1 MTTLTIAGVAL
12 RRLVRDR
19 TALFFVVLLPVVVIL
34 VVGITVAAPETARL
48 TVVDLDHSAASR
60 ALVHDLGSST
70 ALSTI
75 SGTSV
80 DGARTAVRRGERDVA
95 LVIPA
100 GYGAAL
106 TAGRTAEVTTL
117 DTAAPGN
124 RQAADTA
131 VAAVVAD
138 QAATYQA
145 ARFASD
151 HSSLGLPA
159 ALALAQRVQAG
170 TPTVGVRTD
179 VVNSG
184 SDILPAGFGY
194 TAPTMLVLFVFV
206 NALAGGAAMI
216 ETRRLGLYDRIMA
229 APVRS
234 SHVVLGEGLGFL
246 LLSLL
251 QSGFILLIGRFVF
264 GVSWGNPLAAGA
276 LVVAWAMVGTGAGML
291 SGTLFR
297 TPEQASA
304 IGPFI
309 GIALGMLGGCMW
321 PLAVVTPVMQK
332 VGHLAPQA
340 WAVDAWTT
348 LLSRGGG
355 LSDIVGQLAV
365 LAGVAITLLALASF
379 RFHRRLVS

>member
-1 MTTLTIAGVAL
+1 MTTFTIAGVAL
-12 RRLVRDR
+12 RRLLRDR

-34 VVGITVAAPETARL
+34 VIGVTVASPDTARL
-48 TVVDLDHSAASR
+48 TVVDLDHSSASR
-60 ALVHDLGSST
+60 SLVHDLGSAPAFST
-70 ALSTI
+70 VTGS
-75 SGTSV
+75 SV

-106 TAGRTAEVTTL
+106 AAGRNAQVTTI

-131 VAAVVAD
+131 VSAVVAA
-138 QAATYQA
+138 QASAYQA
-145 ARFASD
+145 ARFAAG
-151 HSSLGLPA
+151 HSALDLTA
-159 ALALAQRVQAG
+159 ALALARTLQQGPPA
-170 TPTVGVRTD
+170 VGVRTD
-179 VVNSG
+179 VVDSG

-216 ETRRLGLYDRIMA
+216 QTRGLGLYGRIMA

-234 SHVVLGEGLGFL
+234 SQVVLGEGLGFL
-246 LLSLL
+246 MLSLL
-251 QSGFILLIGRFVF
+251 QSCFIVLIGWLVF
-264 GVSWGNPLAAGA
+264 GVSWGNPLAAGV

-291 SGTLFR
+291 SGTVFR

-304 IGPFI
+304 IGPFA

-340 WAVDAWTT
+340 WAVDAWTA
-348 LLSRGGG
+348 LLSRNGS
-355 LSDIVGQLAV
+355 LSDIVPQLAV
-365 LAGVAITLLALASF
+365 LLGVAAFLIALASV